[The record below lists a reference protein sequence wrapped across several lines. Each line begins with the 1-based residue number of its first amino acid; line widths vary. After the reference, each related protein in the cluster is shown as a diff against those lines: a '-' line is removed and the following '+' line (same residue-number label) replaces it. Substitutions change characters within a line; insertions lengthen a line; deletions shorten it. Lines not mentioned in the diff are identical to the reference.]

1 MHIVTGQLRKA
12 PFVKGLK
19 DNTMMFAVE
28 LSEMIKDYKTG
39 EKVYTNYSA
48 LLFAKSEAHVN
59 HYNNVLV
66 EGNFIVLT
74 SEKLKIE
81 VSQCG
86 KYTKLQM
93 DNARLENSN
102 FIQGNTQPQ
111 QQNYQQQAPQQQQR
125 QQAPQAPQ
133 ASQYQQQAPQA
144 PQQRPQQTQA
154 VSFNDD
160 IPF

>member
-1 MHIVTGQLRKA
+1 MHIVSGQLRKA
-12 PFVKGLK
+12 PFVKVLQ
-19 DNTMMFAVE
+19 DSTMFAVE

-39 EKVYTNYSA
+39 DKVYTNYSA

-66 EGNFIVLT
+66 ENNFIVLT

-102 FIQGNTQPQ
+102 FIQGNVQPQ
-111 QQNYQQQAPQQQQR
+111 QQQGFQQQQQQYQYQPPAQFGVSPQQQAQQA
-125 QQAPQAPQ
+125 QQAP
-133 ASQYQQQAPQA
+133 Y
-144 PQQRPQQTQA
+144 
-154 VSFNDD
+154 DD
-160 IPF
+160 TIPF

>member
-12 PFVKGLK
+12 PFVKVLQ
-19 DNTMMFAVE
+19 DATMFAVE

-102 FIQGNTQPQ
+102 FIQGNAQ
-111 QQNYQQQAPQQQQR
+111 PQQQQR
-125 QQAPQAPQ
+125 QQAPQQQQRQAPQ
-133 ASQYQQQAPQA
+133 APQYQQQAPQQQQ
-144 PQQRPQQTQA
+144 QQRPQQAPQA
-154 VSFNDD
+154 FDYDD
-160 IPF
+160 DLAF

>member
-12 PFVKGLK
+12 PFVKVLQ
-19 DNTMMFAVE
+19 DATMFAVE

-102 FIQGNTQPQ
+102 FIQGNAQPQ
-111 QQNYQQQAPQQQQR
+111 QQSYQQQAPQQQQR
-125 QQAPQAPQ
+125 QAPQAP
-133 ASQYQQQAPQA
+133 QYQQQAPQQQA
-144 PQQRPQQTQA
+144 PQQQRPQQAPQA
-154 VSFNDD
+154 ASFDDD

>member
-12 PFVKGLK
+12 PFVKVLQ
-19 DNTMMFAVE
+19 DATMFAVE

-48 LLFAKSEAHVN
+48 LLFAKSDAHVN

-102 FIQGNTQPQ
+102 FIQGNAQPQ
-111 QQNYQQQAPQQQQR
+111 QQSYQQQAPQQQQR
-125 QQAPQAPQ
+125 QAPQAP
-133 ASQYQQQAPQA
+133 QYQQQAPQ
-144 PQQRPQQTQA
+144 QQRPQQAPQA
-154 VSFNDD
+154 FDYDD
-160 IPF
+160 DLAF

>member
-12 PFVKGLK
+12 PFVKVLQ
-19 DNTMMFAVE
+19 DATMFAVE

-102 FIQGNTQPQ
+102 FIQGNAQ
-111 QQNYQQQAPQQQQR
+111 PQQQQR
-125 QQAPQAPQ
+125 QQAPQQQQRQAPQ
-133 ASQYQQQAPQA
+133 APQYQQQAPQQQ
-144 PQQRPQQTQA
+144 QQRPQQAPQA
-154 VSFNDD
+154 ASFDDD

>member
-12 PFVKGLK
+12 PFVKVLQ
-19 DNTMMFAVE
+19 DATMFAVE

-102 FIQGNTQPQ
+102 FIQGNAQPQ
-111 QQNYQQQAPQQQQR
+111 QQSYQQQAPQQQRQAPQAPQYQQQAPQQQQQR
-125 QQAPQAPQ
+125 PQQAPQA
-133 ASQYQQQAPQA
+133 AS
-144 PQQRPQQTQA
+144 
-154 VSFNDD
+154 FDDD